1 MEYIMLSKIYYQKPN
16 EYEQEYNNRYNSPA
30 AAHIN
35 FKIHNNQA
43 FYLTTPEI
51 FKSIESIYNN
61 LRIMEEYL
69 SALPKVAQKCYSK
82 TCLIDE
88 IIMSNNIE
96 QVYSSRKDVTDVL
109 DILEHNSTS
118 QIKMRLFGMVQKYNF
133 LYQEIEVSL
142 DSVQDIRSIYDDFIL
157 PEIDREEEKPDGKL
171 FRKNGVDVVSQTEK
185 IKHSGINGEDKIITA
200 LTDALSILNQNNNHL
215 VNIAIF
221 HYLFGYIHPFYEG
234 NGRLSRFISSYKLS
248 HFLNPLVACRLSFM
262 IKNNQSVYYNAFDYC
277 NDKKNKGDLTPF
289 ITIFLDIINQSILSL
304 IEKIHDGIEKLSH
317 FFDIIDF
324 CELNEKE
331 EPMVAL
337 LVQQALFAPEEPFS
351 INDITKIA
359 KKSVQYCRNLIDSLI
374 KKQIPIIITKDGH
387 SNQYSIDLDK
397 LDDIRQQ

>member
-1 MEYIMLSKIYYQKPN
+1 MEYTMLSKIYYQKPN

-30 AAHIN
+30 VTHLN
-35 FKIHNNQA
+35 FKIHDNQA

-51 FKSIESIYNN
+51 FTSFESIYDN
-61 LRIMEEYL
+61 LRIMEKYL
-69 SALPKVAQKCYSK
+69 SALPKAAQICYSK

-109 DILEHNSTS
+109 DVLEHNSTY
-118 QIKMRLFGMVQKYNF
+118 QTKMRLFGMVQKYNF

-157 PEIDREEEKPDGKL
+157 PEIEREEDKPDGKL

-185 IKHSGINGEDKIITA
+185 VKHSGINGEDKIIAA
-200 LTDALSILNQNNNHL
+200 LTNALSILNQNNNHL

-304 IEKIHDGIEKLSH
+304 MEKINDGIEKLSH
-317 FFDIIDF
+317 FFDIIDSRK
-324 CELNEKE
+324 LNEKE

-337 LVQQALFAPEEPFS
+337 LIQQALFAPEEPFT
-351 INDITKIA
+351 INDIAKIA

-387 SNQYSIDLDK
+387 SHKYSIDLDE
-397 LDDIRQQ
+397 LDNMRQQ